1 MARKLFVF
9 IFWINSPAFNIFGC
23 NTKRKICGKKVSVSD
38 KYKKQQ
44 ELAERLRQISSGE
57 LVLNSQ
63 EAKYVTVE
71 EWAELGLSTSREYVS
86 FNPLSS
92 NSAQRRKKP
101 KKK

>member
-1 MARKLFVF
+1 M
-9 IFWINSPAFNIFGC
+9 
-23 NTKRKICGKKVSVSD
+23 SVSD

-57 LVLNSQ
+57 IVLNSQ

-71 EWAELGLSTSREYVS
+71 EWAALGLPTSREYVS

-92 NSAQRRKKP
+92 NSVQRHKKP

>member
-1 MARKLFVF
+1 MS
-9 IFWINSPAFNIFGC
+9 I
-23 NTKRKICGKKVSVSD
+23 SD

-44 ELAERLRQISSGE
+44 ELAEDLRKISSGE

-71 EWAELGLSTSREYVS
+71 EWAALGLPTSREYVS